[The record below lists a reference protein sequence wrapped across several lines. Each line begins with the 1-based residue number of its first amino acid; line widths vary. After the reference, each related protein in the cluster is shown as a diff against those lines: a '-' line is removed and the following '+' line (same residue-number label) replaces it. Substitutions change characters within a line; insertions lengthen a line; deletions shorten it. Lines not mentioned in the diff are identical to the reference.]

1 MLRDIK
7 ETLLDYSIIGG
18 TMAILTSCIKPYIS
32 LKESI
37 KEMIICFV
45 FSVLG
50 GLLLEYWN
58 IPYSVKA
65 GLAGLSGWFAVQINA
80 IILAALRKVEEN
92 PDIILNKKS
101 DK

>member
-1 MLRDIK
+1 
-7 ETLLDYSIIGG
+7 
-18 TMAILTSCIKPYIS
+18 MAILTTLIKPYMS
-32 LKESI
+32 LKQSL

-65 GLAGLSGWFAVQINA
+65 GLAGISGWFAVQINA
-80 IILAALRKVEEN
+80 IILVTLRKVEEN
-92 PDIILNKKS
+92 PDIILNNHKNEK
-101 DK
+101 